1 MVAKITMQ
9 NTDLLDSL
17 ILYNKYKRFC
27 FENNLEVKKNKKFES
42 ILSSRY
48 QKVSRI
54 KKRFIYLIA
63 RYKYLYFCTF
73 TFDEYYVSLCDRSR
87 KDLIKNSL
95 YSFDSDIKYICNID
109 YGKTTERLHYHC
121 IVATNNSDNLSKH
134 LESAYP
140 CFTYTEKIRISK
152 EDLKR
157 TSKYINKLT
166 NHTIK
171 ESTKNSRVL
180 YNFKGYDTFDK
191 NYSHVLYFYD
201 TQRLGLT

>member
-1 MVAKITMQ
+1 MY
-9 NTDLLDSL
+9 NEELLDSL
-17 ILYNKYKRFC
+17 IYYNKYKRFC
-27 FENNLEVKKNKKFES
+27 FENGLEVKKNKKLES

-63 RYKYLYFCTF
+63 RYSYLYFITF
-73 TFDEYYVSLCDRSR
+73 TLDDDHINLCDRSR
-87 KDLIKNSL
+87 KDMIKSSL
-95 YSFDSDIKYICNID
+95 YSFSSDIKYICNID

-121 IVATNNSDNLSKH
+121 IVATNDNKDLSKH

-140 CFTYTEKIRISK
+140 CFTYTEQIRLSK
-152 EDLKR
+152 TDLKR
-157 TSKYINKLT
+157 TSKYINKLS
-166 NHTIK
+166 NHAIK
-171 ESTKNSRVL
+171 DSTKRSRVL

-191 NYSHVLYFYD
+191 NYAHVLYFYD